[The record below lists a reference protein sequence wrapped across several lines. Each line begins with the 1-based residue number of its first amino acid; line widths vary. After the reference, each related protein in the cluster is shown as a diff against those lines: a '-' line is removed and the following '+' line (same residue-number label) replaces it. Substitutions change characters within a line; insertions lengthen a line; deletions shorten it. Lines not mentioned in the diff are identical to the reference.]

1 MPLNID
7 WQQILLHAF
16 NFIILAVGLTYLL
29 FKPVRKFMHDRQEK
43 YRAIAEEH
51 AKKKAELVEL
61 DEEKNSKIASM
72 DSELEKHRKEYLADT
87 ESRNRRMIAEAQT
100 QAQNILT
107 EGRRKAEEEKAAYF
121 SGAEREIADMVIS
134 SAEKLL
140 AVNSSPESDG
150 ALYDSYLK
158 TASQDITIEGI
169 AREARETLADRLA
182 RISVRGEA
190 ERKSEVS
197 RADLAEMVGGAA
209 IDAITRESSPEGDSA
224 IYDEFLKTVN
234 QGGKND

>member
-7 WQQILLHAF
+7 WQQILLHLF
-16 NFIILAVGLTYLL
+16 NFIILAVGLTFLL

-43 YRAIAEEH
+43 YKTIAEEH
-51 AKKKAELVEL
+51 ARKKAELVEL

-72 DSELEKHRKEYLADT
+72 DTELEAHRKEYLADT
-87 ESRNRRMIAEAQT
+87 EANNRRLIADAEKQV
-100 QAQNILT
+100 QNLLT

-140 AVNSSPESDG
+140 AVNSSPESDS

-158 TASQDITIEGI
+158 TASQDIKLEDIS
-169 AREARETLADRLA
+169 REARNTLADRLA
-182 RISVRGEA
+182 RISVRGQSEGKGGV
-190 ERKSEVS
+190 ERTDI
-197 RADLAEMVGGAA
+197 ADIVGGAA
-209 IDAITRESSPEGDSA
+209 FEAIKRESSPESDSA